1 MTTDTL
7 VTARINGNVF
17 THTVATNELAEKLEI
32 TEFNKP
38 VIFTGQEGYDLIHK
52 ALKDHM
58 VKYPANRF
66 IRWMLTEMELAYHNF
81 IELKKLVYLNP
92 DYVSKLEVEYVVTL
106 VN

>member
-7 VTARINGNVF
+7 VTARIAGNVF
-17 THTVATNELAEKLEI
+17 THSVATNELAKKLGI

-52 ALKDHM
+52 ALKEQM

-66 IRWMLTEMELAYHNF
+66 VRWMLTEMELAYSNF
-81 IELKKLVYLNP
+81 IELKKMVYLDPN
-92 DYVSKLEVEYVVTL
+92 YVSRLEVEYEVTL
-106 VN
+106 TN